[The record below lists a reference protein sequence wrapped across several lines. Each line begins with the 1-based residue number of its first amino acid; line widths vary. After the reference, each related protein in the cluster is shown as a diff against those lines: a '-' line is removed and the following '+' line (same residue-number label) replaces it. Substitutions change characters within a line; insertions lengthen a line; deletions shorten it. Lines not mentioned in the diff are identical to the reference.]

1 MLSHGDRSGCAED
14 FSLVLRAR
22 LGVVGSAAAV
32 GTGTVVAPATK
43 MLPPMLLSKT
53 VSSGCGYWKD

>member
-14 FSLVLRAR
+14 FSLVLRAH
-22 LGVVGSAAAV
+22 LGIVGSTAAV
-32 GTGTVVAPATK
+32 GTGTVVAAATK

-53 VSSGCGYWKD
+53 ASLGCVYWKD